1 MKDNL
6 KKFNEEGFLI
16 IKNFWTKEE
25 INNFH
30 LSFLDLLKMQCSK
43 IGLFIENEESENMAS
58 LISRLCVNLEQ
69 NNRNAFNQLV
79 QMQREMYLNS
89 VTIFNKIELIEN
101 VSNLLNSTKTRL
113 KIHQDGCLVNFPK
126 NETRLYR
133 YHSEQHYYPYRNN
146 FLNIWFPLVFDKTK
160 NNGTMNLKPKGH
172 LRDYSQ
178 FSEFSGFSSVK
189 GATLDESENLYQLD
203 IPDLDLIGLETK
215 SMELNVGDIVFFHK
229 NMPHTS
235 TVNNSNF
242 PSFAYILRI
251 YDFTT
256 DRTLSNNN
264 GVKRYS
270 LEAAR
275 SGHLNFKV

>member
-1 MKDNL
+1 MKNL
-6 KKFNEEGFLI
+6 KATFEKEGYVI
-16 IKNFWTKEE
+16 IKNFWSKEE

-30 LSFLDLLKMQCSK
+30 ISFLDLLKLQCTK
-43 IGLFIENEESENMAS
+43 IGIFKENDVSGS
-58 LISRLCVNLEQ
+58 ITTSIIQLCLKLEKT
-69 NNRNAFNQLV
+69 NRNAFNQLI

-89 VTIFNKIELIEN
+89 LTIFNKIELIEN
-101 VSNLLNSTKTRL
+101 VSNLLNCSKARL

-133 YHSEQHYYPYRNN
+133 YHSEQHYYPYRRN
-146 FLNIWFPLVFDKTK
+146 FLNVWFPLVLNKTK
-160 NNGTMNLKPKGH
+160 NNGTMCIKPKGH
-172 LRDYSQ
+172 LRDYSH

-189 GATLDESENLYQLD
+189 KATIEESENLYQLD
-203 IPDLDLIGLETK
+203 IPDIDMIGLSTLH
-215 SMELNVGDIVFFHK
+215 MDLNVGDIVLFHQ

-235 TVNNSNF
+235 TVNNSQK

-251 YDFTT
+251 YDFTN

-270 LEAAR
+270 IEAAK
-275 SGHLNFKV
+275 SGFLNFNI

>member
-1 MKDNL
+1 MEKNL
-6 KKFNEEGFLI
+6 KQFTEEGFLI
-16 IKNFWTKEE
+16 IKNFWTEEE

-30 LSFLDLLKMQCSK
+30 TSFFDLLQMQCSK
-43 IGLFIENEESENMAS
+43 IGIFLENDGSNNI
-58 LISRLCVNLEQ
+58 ISNISSLCVKLEQ
-69 NNRNAFNQLV
+69 NNRNAFNQLI

-89 VTIFNKIELIEN
+89 LTIFNKLELIEI
-101 VSNLLNSTKTRL
+101 VSNLLNCPKTRL
-113 KIHQDGCLVNFPK
+113 KIHQDGCLVNFSK

-146 FLNIWFPLVFDKTK
+146 FLNIWFPLVCDKTQI
-160 NNGTMNLKPKGH
+160 NGTMNIRPKGH
-172 LRDYSQ
+172 LRDFSQ

-203 IPDLDLIGLETK
+203 IPDLDLIGLETMP
-215 SMELNVGDIVFFHK
+215 MELNVGDIVFFHK
-229 NMPHTS
+229 NLPHTS
-235 TVNNSNF
+235 TVNNSNL
-242 PSFAYILRI
+242 PSFAYILRV
-251 YDFTT
+251 YDFSK

-270 LEAAR
+270 AEAAK